1 MIFNYKKIKDL
12 NQPYII
18 AEVGVNHNC
27 SLKLA
32 KKMIIQAKKGGANA
46 VKFQTYKAEKI
57 ARIDSAAYWD
67 TSKEK
72 TKSQYELFSR
82 FDKFTHSDYKKLSI
96 YCKKNYIDFLSTPFD
111 LEAVDELSPL
121 VPAFKISSSDITNYP
136 LLEKISKKKKPVL
149 VSTGASNVDEIKNAI
164 KILKKGTKK
173 IVIMHCILNYPTLDN
188 DANLNMIL
196 SLKKEFPKYVIGYS
210 DHTLP
215 SKEMINI
222 TSAFLLGAKVIEKHF
237 TYNKKLKGNDHYH
250 SMDMKD
256 LLNLSDNLKKIKQIL
271 GRKYQKEVLIS
282 ERKSRKFARRAIVA
296 KNLIKKNSIINERDL
311 VTLRPNIGIPAN
323 HWKKVIGKKAKRE
336 IKANK
341 ALNWDDFKR

>member
-164 KILKKGTKK
+164 KT
-173 IVIMHCILNYPTLDN
+173 
-188 DANLNMIL
+188 
-196 SLKKEFPKYVIGYS
+196 
-210 DHTLP
+210 
-215 SKEMINI
+215 
-222 TSAFLLGAKVIEKHF
+222 
-237 TYNKKLKGNDHYH
+237 
-250 SMDMKD
+250 
-256 LLNLSDNLKKIKQIL
+256 
-271 GRKYQKEVLIS
+271 
-282 ERKSRKFARRAIVA
+282 
-296 KNLIKKNSIINERDL
+296 
-311 VTLRPNIGIPAN
+311 
-323 HWKKVIGKKAKRE
+323 
-336 IKANK
+336 
-341 ALNWDDFKR
+341 